1 MTTDRRFVICLAVVW
16 SVSCGGGSGS
26 GSGSPTAPTATINLS
41 VGSINAVAERT
52 TSGLRYRV
60 TFQLRESSGTTGA
73 TVNAVRLDFAQG
85 GTSIGGLT
93 ISNPLQTMQITAGGT
108 VDSREIVV
116 DDSGSSPPDRVTVR
130 VDYTAD
136 RGGSGSITG
145 SGNVTAPGT
154 PPPSTPPP
162 TSASCFVANG
172 PPSLCVTMSPIT
184 VSCRTLPNRFEQECS
199 ATLPM
204 VVHTAITSG
213 VITVGIHGYGVS
225 ARDFMTTINIIP
237 NTAPGAMTVQIPTR
251 RMGAGCGT
259 SGVRSD
265 LVNIFDG
272 PYDPPHR
279 VLFATGVQSTV
290 TCN

>member
-1 MTTDRRFVICLAVVW
+1 MCLAVVW

-41 VGSINAVAERT
+41 VASINAVAERT

-73 TVNAVRLDFAQG
+73 TVNTVRLDFVQG
-85 GTSIGGLT
+85 GASIGGLN
-93 ISNPLQTMQITAGGT
+93 ISNPLQTMQITPGGT

-116 DDSGSSPPDRVTVR
+116 DDSGTSPPDRVTVR

-162 TSASCFVANG
+162 TSGSCFVANG
-172 PPSLCVTMSPIT
+172 PPSLCATVSPIT
-184 VSCRTLPNRFEQECS
+184 VSCRPSPNPFQMDCS
-199 ATLPM
+199 ATVP
-204 VVHTAITSG
+204 VVIHAAISSG
-213 VITVGIHGYGVS
+213 IITVAVNGYGVS
-225 ARDFMTTINIIP
+225 ARDLMTTINIIP
-237 NTAPGAMTVQIPTR
+237 NTAPGTMTVQIPMR
-251 RMGAGCGT
+251 RTSASCIAGA
-259 SGVRSD
+259 RSE
-265 LVNIFDG
+265 LVYIYDG

-279 VLFATGVQSTV
+279 ILYSTSVPATV
-290 TCN
+290 TCS